1 MTKKR
6 SIMIKEAIG
15 KVVRGIDLGQAEMA
29 DVFQEIMGGGATP
42 AQIGAF
48 ITALRMKGE
57 TVDEI
62 TAAARVMRKK
72 ASSISLG
79 EKEDLID
86 TCGTGGDSSNTFNI
100 STAAAFVVA
109 GCGIK
114 VAKHGNRSVSSRC
127 GSADVLE
134 ELGVRIDLPPARV
147 KRCIMKIGIGFMFA
161 PVFHGAMKFAAGP
174 RKEIGIRTI
183 FNILGPLSN
192 PAGAAYQIMGVFKPE
207 LAETMARV
215 LANLGARAA
224 MVVHSED
231 GLDEISINGKTKITE
246 YKNRKFRSYHVQPKN
261 FGLRRANLHSIK
273 GGDKKANAKVIL
285 EVLRGKRSPQADV
298 VLMNAGAAL
307 VLMDEAR
314 DFKDGVRIA
323 QEAIDSG
330 RALEKLE
337 LLKLEQ

>member
-1 MTKKR
+1 
-6 SIMIKEAIG
+6 MIREAIG
-15 KVVRGIDLGQAEMA
+15 KVVRKIDLGQGEMA
-29 DVFQEIMGGGATP
+29 SVFEEIMSGEATP
-42 AQIGAF
+42 VQIAAF

-62 TAAARVMRKK
+62 TAAAKVMRKK
-72 ASSISLG
+72 AAAISLG

-134 ELGVRIDLPPARV
+134 ELGVKIDLPPEKV
-147 KRCIMKIGIGFMFA
+147 KRCIKKIGIGFMFA
-161 PVFHGAMKFAAGP
+161 PVFHGAMKFAAAP

-207 LAETMARV
+207 LTETMAKA

-224 MVVHSED
+224 MIVHSED
-231 GLDEISINGKTKITE
+231 GLDEISISGKTKITE
-246 YKNRKFRSYHVQPKN
+246 YKNKKFRSYYVQPKN
-261 FGLRRANLHSIK
+261 FGLKRTGLYSVK
-273 GGDKKANAKVIL
+273 GGDRKANARIIL
-285 EVLRGKRSPQADV
+285 DILNGKRGPQADI
-298 VLMNAGAAL
+298 VLMNASAAL

-314 DFKDGVRIA
+314 DFRDGVRIA
-323 QEAIDSG
+323 REAIDSG
-330 RALEKLE
+330 RALEKLK
-337 LLKLEQ
+337 LLKLEK

>member
-1 MTKKR
+1 
-6 SIMIKEAIG
+6 MIREAIG
-15 KVVRGIDLGQAEMA
+15 KVVRSIDLGQGEMA
-29 DVFQEIMGGGATP
+29 GVFEEIMSGEATP
-42 AQIGAF
+42 VQIAAF

-72 ASSISLG
+72 AAAISLG
-79 EKEDLID
+79 ENEDLID

-109 GCGIK
+109 GCGVK

-134 ELGVRIDLPPARV
+134 ELGVKIDLPPVKV
-147 KRCIMKIGIGFMFA
+147 KRCIKKIGIGFMFA
-161 PVFHGAMKFAAGP
+161 PVFHGAMKFAAAP

-192 PAGAAYQIMGVFKPE
+192 PASAAFQIMGVFKPE
-207 LAETMARV
+207 LTETMAKA

-224 MVVHSED
+224 MIVNSED
-231 GLDEISINGKTKITE
+231 GLDEISISGKTKITE
-246 YKNRKFRSYHVQPKN
+246 YKNKKIRSYYVQPKN
-261 FGLRRANLHSIK
+261 FGLKRAALKSVR
-273 GGDKKANAKVIL
+273 GGDKKANARIIL
-285 EVLRGKRSPQADV
+285 DILNGKRGPQADI
-298 VLMNAGAAL
+298 VLMNASAAL

-314 DFKDGVRIA
+314 DFRDGVRIA
-323 QEAIDSG
+323 CEAVDSG
-330 RALEKLE
+330 KALEKLK
-337 LLKLEQ
+337 LLKLAK

>member
-1 MTKKR
+1 
-6 SIMIKEAIG
+6 MIKEAID
-15 KVVRGIDLGQAEMA
+15 KVVRRIDLGQDEMA
-29 DVFQEIMGGGATP
+29 AVFEEIMSGEATP
-42 AQIGAF
+42 VQIAAF

-62 TAAARVMRKK
+62 TAAAKVMRKK
-72 ASSISLG
+72 AAAISLG

-86 TCGTGGDSSNTFNI
+86 TCGTGGDASNTFNI

-114 VAKHGNRSVSSRC
+114 VAKHGNRSVSSQC

-134 ELGVRIDLPPARV
+134 ELGVKIDLPPEGV
-147 KRCIMKIGIGFMFA
+147 KRCIKKIGIGFMFA
-161 PVFHGAMKFAAGP
+161 PVFHGAMKFAAAP

-192 PAGAAYQIMGVFKPE
+192 PAGASYQIMGVFKPE
-207 LAETMARV
+207 LTGTMAKV

-224 MVVHSED
+224 MIVHSED
-231 GLDEISINGKTKITE
+231 GLDEISISGKTKITE
-246 YKNRKFRSYHVQPKN
+246 YKNKKIRSYYVQPKN
-261 FGLRRANLHSIK
+261 FGLKRAGLYSVK
-273 GGDKKANAKVIL
+273 GGDKKANAQIIL
-285 EVLRGKRSPQADV
+285 DILSGKRGPQADI

-314 DFKDGVRIA
+314 DFRDGVKLA
-323 QEAIDSG
+323 GEAIDSG
-330 RALEKLE
+330 RALEKLK
-337 LLKLEQ
+337 LLKLEK